1 MNTLEGA
8 QNHALTYS
16 GLLPFTSAGQ
26 KTLMMALHDQ
36 MMGWA
41 KKYAT
46 NKLPR
51 RFRDQLKNA
60 GLTDAEIDA
69 ALVMYRNEDIVKP
82 QQGTVFKKVEDI
94 DQSHPA
100 FDGELFWKVKDAFAR
115 MTTQAIQENKWG
127 MMPPGWDHP
136 VTRILFQIRSF
147 MVGSITAQLI
157 NNTRKMGSTVARGI
171 RDVKA
176 GNFSMED
183 GLGDSMMD
191 LMRVGGSTVG
201 QSISGI
207 MGYVALQAMYAQTMT
222 DEEAERHWEKIWD
235 VEHLALAAVSRSGWL
250 GSIPFIY
257 DSTVGMVTGTK
268 FAGYRSSGLAEDV
281 FGNPTFGMFR
291 DITRVVQGVTGDDD
305 MDAKDAQN
313 IQKMFTNMWYANL
326 GTMFVSRNVF
336 GLEAPESRDDPV
348 SLIGRLM
355 GKED

>member
-1 MNTLEGA
+1 
-8 QNHALTYS
+8 
-16 GLLPFTSAGQ
+16 
-26 KTLMMALHDQ
+26 
-36 MMGWA
+36 
-41 KKYAT
+41 
-46 NKLPR
+46 
-51 RFRDQLKNA
+51 
-60 GLTDAEIDA
+60 
-69 ALVMYRNEDIVKP
+69 
-82 QQGTVFKKVEDI
+82 
-94 DQSHPA
+94 
-100 FDGELFWKVKDAFAR
+100 
-115 MTTQAIQENKWG
+115 
-127 MMPPGWDHP
+127 
-136 VTRILFQIRSF
+136 
-147 MVGSITAQLI
+147 
-157 NNTRKMGSTVARGI
+157 
-171 RDVKA
+171 
-176 GNFSMED
+176 
-183 GLGDSMMD
+183 
-191 LMRVGGSTVG
+191 
-201 QSISGI
+201 
-207 MGYVALQAMYAQTMT
+207 MT

-336 GLEAPESRDDPV
+336 GLEAPESRDNPV